1 MSNTIE
7 SKVCK
12 ACGLPLPLT
21 EFSVIKKNKQ
31 GVEYRRNECNECR
44 RGKARQY
51 RKEYYDAN
59 RDEVKQKRNETYQA
73 TKKKKQLVVQKLLQ
87 CVLCMVL

>member
-31 GVEYRRNECNECR
+31 GVEYRRNE
-44 RGKARQY
+44 
-51 RKEYYDAN
+51 
-59 RDEVKQKRNETYQA
+59 
-73 TKKKKQLVVQKLLQ
+73 
-87 CVLCMVL
+87 

>member
-21 EFSVIKKNKQ
+21 EFSVIKKNKH
-31 GVEYRRNECNECR
+31 GVECRRNECNECR
-44 RGKARQY
+44 REKARQY

-59 RDEVKQKRNETYQA
+59 REEVRQKRNEAYQA
-73 TKKKKQLVVQKLLQ
+73 TKKKSN
-87 CVLCMVL
+87 